1 MRKKIFKARKAL
13 ACSLA
18 LSLVIATPITPPQ
31 TQAAKA
37 ASRAVTVSTQKQLN
51 KALSNKKAVKI
62 IISPKTKAKSL
73 SIKKGNYS
81 KKSLDIRT
89 KKVTITVKKGS
100 SLNDIKTNKVNST
113 VNIKLNGKAKSI
125 TVSKKSKVSVT
136 GSTKSPVSITG
147 NAANSTITTAVESK
161 VTAIGNNTKI
171 IFAKGADNSTLTANA
186 EVNVTINKNT
196 TVKNVQLNKNN
207 ANTSIKIDGILGNLA
222 VNQTTNLTITGSN
235 KSNTVSVKISS
246 NAASSTVN
254 SAIPIDISTSANV
267 NVKLSDGSEGSNVT
281 ADNDDVKVDIENN
294 SNQEVDVK
302 TPEGTGTVNT
312 GETGSTSG
320 DNSVIKPSAA
330 PATSVAPSAAPSAVA
345 SVAPSAAPSAAASA
359 APSAGTAASAAPSAG
374 TAASSAP
381 STGGTTG
388 GSSSSGGSSYYPPIN
403 PSTTAPTAAPT
414 VAPPT
419 ATPTDAP
426 TVDDPTKTPATSAS
440 PSAKPSASAST
451 APTESASTAPTESA
465 STAPSESASAEPTEE
480 PSPTPT
486 PYVTKAPL
494 ADHNTTSPASTPLID
509 ESTYTVSSVYASAS
523 PDLANT
529 TIVDVTIKGEK
540 LVKHEAGGSG
550 GDGYWVGI
558 GIPTGKSYWQ
568 GRGACATVPP
578 ASSTTDPDAF
588 LDEKKTIA
596 TFYFDVKPDDASK
609 KGTNGYVLVENKSE
623 ENAKAE
629 GETATYTLYRVDFSQ
644 VFVMDEAALAVSSS
658 PVPIAANLEDHS
670 SSSSKPSPLCS
681 ATPTVNQNVRGT
693 SPDGVTLVDITVS
706 CKELQKH
713 TNGGGM
719 EGYWIGIG
727 IHNSIFKTK
736 TSNNTD
742 GTELENACW
751 GYGTID
757 SITSTELENKLKND
771 ENNAVDNEENTQL
784 DTTFVR
790 HSCTS
795 KQGDFNTI
803 YWDVYANNKEQ
814 ADGYVIIKNSSPT
827 ANTNTD
833 DTTTDNATYI
843 LYRIKLS
850 GVEKADGTDA
860 SPTPTT

>member
-1 MRKKIFKARKAL
+1 MQHL
-13 ACSLA
+13 L
-18 LSLVIATPITPPQ
+18 PPP
-31 TQAAKA
+31 TQVAKA
-37 ASRAVTVSTQKQLN
+37 ASRTITVNTQKQLN
-51 KALSNKKAVKI
+51 KALSDKKAVKI

-89 KKVTITVKKGS
+89 KKVTVTVKKGS

-161 VTAIGNNTKI
+161 VTAKGNNTKI

-281 ADNDDVKVDIENN
+281 ANNDDVKVDIENN

-330 PATSVAPSAAPSAVA
+330 PATSVAPSVAPSAAPSAAA
-345 SVAPSAAPSAAASA
+345 SAAPSVAPSAAASA

-403 PSTTAPTAAPT
+403 PSTTAPTATPT
-414 VAPPT
+414 VAPSTATPTVTPT
-419 ATPTDAP
+419 ATPK
-426 TVDDPTKTPATSAS
+426 VDDPTKTPATSAS
-440 PSAKPSASAST
+440 PAPTASAST
-451 APTESASTAPTESA
+451 EPTA
-465 STAPSESASAEPTEE
+465 SASAEPTASASAE
-480 PSPTPT
+480 PTASASTATIPP
-486 PYVTKAPL
+486 VTTAPL
-494 ADHNTTSPASTPLID
+494 VDHNTTSAAPSPLID
-509 ESTYTVSSVYASAS
+509 ENSYKVTATLAS
-523 PDLANT
+523 PDTTKFPST

-540 LVKHEAGGSG
+540 LQKHTAAENAGE
-550 GDGYWVGI
+550 GYWVGI
-558 GIPTGKSYWQ
+558 GIPAGESYDQ
-568 GRGACATVPP
+568 ARGECTAIPSQMP
-578 ASSTTDPDAF
+578 TTTPDGY
-588 LDEKKTIA
+588 LDDNQRTA
-596 TFYFDVKPDDASK
+596 TFYFNVKPTESAAP
-609 KGTNGYVLVENKSE
+609 TGYVLVENTPE
-623 ENAKAE
+623 EKVEDAQAE
-629 GETATYTLYRVDFSQ
+629 GAPVLSDSDEQATYTLYRVDFSQ
-644 VFVMDEAALAVSSS
+644 VFVIDEAAMPTLLPA
-658 PVPIAANLEDHS
+658 PIAANLVDHS
-670 SSSSKPSPLCS
+670 SPTPISTPLCS
-681 ATPTVNQNVRGT
+681 ATPTVTQESRGI
-693 SPDGVTLVDITVS
+693 SPEGVTLVDIKVS
-706 CKELQKH
+706 CQDLQKH
-713 TNGGGM
+713 TNGANQ

-727 IHNSIFKTK
+727 IHEDILKAAD
-736 TSNNTD
+736 NN
-742 GTELENACW
+742 NRHYSW
-751 GYGTID
+751 GYGTGPET
-757 SITSTELENKLKND
+757 ITTAELAKYISGGSEANTHKDDESTLTKIRVD
-771 ENNAVDNEENTQL
+771 GCASSQTDNNNTY
-784 DTTFVR
+784 
-790 HSCTS
+790 
-795 KQGDFNTI
+795 NTI
-803 YWDVYANNKEQ
+803 YWNVGAWSESEDSQGSQKGYIIVQRSDNDYIFYRIDMTEVKKE
-814 ADGYVIIKNSSPT
+814 K
-827 ANTNTD
+827 TNT
-833 DTTTDNATYI
+833 
-843 LYRIKLS
+843 
-850 GVEKADGTDA
+850 DGTDA
-860 SPTPTT
+860 SSAPTPTA

>member
-1 MRKKIFKARKAL
+1 M
-13 ACSLA
+13 
-18 LSLVIATPITPPQ
+18 
-31 TQAAKA
+31 
-37 ASRAVTVSTQKQLN
+37 
-51 KALSNKKAVKI
+51 
-62 IISPKTKAKSL
+62 
-73 SIKKGNYS
+73 
-81 KKSLDIRT
+81 
-89 KKVTITVKKGS
+89 TITVKKGS

-246 NAASSTVN
+246 NAASSTVT
-254 SAIPIDISTSANV
+254 SAIPIDINTSANV
-267 NVKLSDGSEGSNVT
+267 NVKLSNGSEGSNVT
-281 ADNDDVKVDIENN
+281 ANNDDVKVDIENN

-540 LVKHEAGGSG
+540 LVKHKAGGNGGNG

-578 ASSTTDPDAF
+578 ASSTTYPDAF
-588 LDEKKTIA
+588 LDEKETIA

-644 VFVMDEAALAVSSS
+644 VFVMDEAMPSLT
-658 PVPIAANLEDHS
+658 PEPIAANLVDHS
-670 SSSSKPSPLCS
+670 TSSPKPSPLC
-681 ATPTVNQNVRGT
+681 TNGPTVTQEPRGI
-693 SPDGVTLVDITVS
+693 SPEGVTLVDIKVS
-706 CKELQKH
+706 CQDLKEH
-713 TNGGGM
+713 ENGGHQK
-719 EGYWIGIG
+719 GYWIGIG
-727 IHNSIFKTK
+727 INNSIFKTK

-742 GTELENACW
+742 DTELDNACW
-751 GYGTID
+751 GYGKID
-757 SITSTELENKLKND
+757 IITSEKLEEKLKKG
-771 ENNAVDNEENTQL
+771 ENNANAVDNEENTPF
-784 DTTFVR
+784 DTTSVR
-790 HSCTS
+790 YSCTS
-795 KQGDFNTI
+795 KQGNFNTI
-803 YWDVYANNKEQ
+803 YWDVKANSKEHKN
-814 ADGYVIIKNSSPT
+814 GYVIIKNT
-827 ANTNTD
+827 TD
-833 DTTTDNATYI
+833 DNANNTYI
-843 LYRIKLS
+843 LYRINLGEVKT
-850 GVEKADGTDA
+850 ADDTNT
-860 SPTPTT
+860 PTPTPTA